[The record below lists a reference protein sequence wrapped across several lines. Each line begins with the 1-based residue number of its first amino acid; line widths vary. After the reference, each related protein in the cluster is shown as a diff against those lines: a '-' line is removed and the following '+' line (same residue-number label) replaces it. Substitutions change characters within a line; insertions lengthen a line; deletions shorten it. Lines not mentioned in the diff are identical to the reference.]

1 MTPFI
6 VLGCVSQMKA
16 NSPAVDI
23 TTDSESAFS
32 GSPELKPA
40 VALATEWK
48 MSPFQLKLIVL
59 PAGTV
64 MRLGENW
71 LPFTT
76 LTSTV
81 INGIGV
87 GVSGGGGGCVAGGW
101 VAGACVELEPGVF
114 VAGGASDVPVAAGGG
129 LASEGLLVAHGGAET
144 GVLGVTVF
152 AGELVAVSVSRS
164 AASEP
169 PHATPTA
176 VMSRA
181 AESMT

>member
-16 NSPAVDI
+16 NSPGVDI

-48 MSPFQLKLIVL
+48 VSPFQLKLIVL

-81 INGIGV
+81 INGV
-87 GVSGGGGGCVAGGW
+87 GVSGGGGGCVAGGC
-101 VAGACVELEPGVF
+101 VAGACVEVEPGVF
-114 VAGGASDVPVAAGGG
+114 VAGGASDVPVAAGVG
-129 LASEGLLVAHGGAET
+129 LAPEGLFVAQGGAET

-152 AGELVAVSVSRS
+152 AGELVAVSLSRS
-164 AASEP
+164 AASEPP